1 MTTLTR
7 QLRIAQNLTQ
17 EALAKKAL
25 VTRYVVRTLE
35 SPEWHKIE
43 PQHIKLVA
51 DALGVSTEVL
61 LGKKTYR
68 EEDLEF
74 EIKRLKDSYNNKC
87 MHNTFLMEDLVGL
100 RTQNQLLRLALAIGA
115 IILSLTIIL

>member
-1 MTTLTR
+1 MMKSSLLPSYNPHFSLPAVAHNMTTITR

-61 LGKKTYR
+61 LGKKTQR
-68 EEDLEF
+68 EEILDKQIDL
-74 EIKRLKDSYNNKC
+74 YA
-87 MHNTFLMEDLVGL
+87 
-100 RTQNQLLRLALAIGA
+100 ALNRN
-115 IILSLTIIL
+115 SKKH